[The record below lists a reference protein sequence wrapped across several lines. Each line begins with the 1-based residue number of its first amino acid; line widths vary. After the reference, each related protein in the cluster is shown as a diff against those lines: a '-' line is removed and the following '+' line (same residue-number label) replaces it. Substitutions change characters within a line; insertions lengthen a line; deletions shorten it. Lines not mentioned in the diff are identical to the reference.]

1 MNPSLIKSLLHL
13 DWIVNNRR
21 SSSNVNRKHQI
32 ELYAPL
38 ASESRDDTTY
48 FINCIIRSLRKKER
62 EKKKKNTKLNESI
75 SNLKESVSRLKV
87 ELREL
92 KEELQDAQ
100 EIVGQQLLATD
111 CWQGRF
117 SELADMVEAKRVD
130 DDAIS
135 RIRSR
140 FDNDP
145 QGSFMEIVLLF
156 ESCQVDGKAIA
167 NIKYR
172 SLASGS

>member
-1 MNPSLIKSLLHL
+1 MNPNLIKSLLHL
-13 DWIVNNRR
+13 DWIENNHR

-32 ELYAPL
+32 ELYAPS
-38 ASESRDDTTY
+38 SESRDTTY

-62 EKKKKNTKLNESI
+62 ENKKKNTKLNESI
-75 SNLKESVSRLKV
+75 SNLKESVSQLKV

-92 KEELQDAQ
+92 KEELEDAQ

-156 ESCQVDGKAIA
+156 ESCQVDGEAIA